1 MTPLVQFSVGFGT
14 IRYPGLRH
22 LRPVFFF
29 FLFATTDTATNKK
42 LCLSISALLLH
53 CTGASPNMAQY
64 QFSFVRDIQGSR
76 CAMMHIMSI
85 AGSCTEILHGNSV
98 RDGMTA
104 DSPSLKDSHLSR
116 VSGVSLSLPQPTPH
130 SDHKPGNAKSLAL
143 ALVLWCTTERDPQST
158 G

>member
-1 MTPLVQFSVGFGT
+1 
-14 IRYPGLRH
+14 
-22 LRPVFFF
+22 
-29 FLFATTDTATNKK
+29 
-42 LCLSISALLLH
+42 
-53 CTGASPNMAQY
+53 
-64 QFSFVRDIQGSR
+64 
-76 CAMMHIMSI
+76 MMYMMSI
-85 AGSCTEILHGNSV
+85 AGSRMEILYGNSV

-143 ALVLWCTTERDPQST
+143 ALVLWYTTERDPQST